1 MAAQVKLNRLC
12 VFCGSSNGR
21 QAEYRDGA
29 QALARAMVKRQ
40 IKLVFGGGSVGLMG
54 EIARGVRVLGEA
66 RVCWICE
73 WPCKHWG
80 SLRSQDAFIGG

>member
-1 MAAQVKLNRLC
+1 MAAQATQLNRLC

-29 QALARAMVKRQ
+29 QALARVLVKRQ

-54 EIARGVRVLGEA
+54 EIARGVRCVL
-66 RVCWICE
+66 
-73 WPCKHWG
+73 
-80 SLRSQDAFIGG
+80 